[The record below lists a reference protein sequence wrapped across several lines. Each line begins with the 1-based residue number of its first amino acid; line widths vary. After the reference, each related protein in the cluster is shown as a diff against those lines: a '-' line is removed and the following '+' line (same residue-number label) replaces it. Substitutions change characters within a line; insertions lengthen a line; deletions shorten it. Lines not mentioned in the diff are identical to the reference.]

1 MNIEQQ
7 FLFFFSALGA
17 FNGLLLGGYFF
28 FSKPKRVANQ
38 FLGVL
43 LLVMSIRIWKSVFF
57 YFNPELSKV
66 FLQVGL
72 SACFLI
78 GPFLYFYLCEMVK
91 VQHHK
96 RSWKLHLG
104 LLVAIIIGVGISYP
118 FQVYPEYWRTIYLT
132 IFYQWLVY
140 LVVSAIT
147 IRAVLAKVFK
157 RSLEPQKK
165 LTQDEIWML
174 SVFGGNCLIWF
185 AYFTA
190 SYTSYIVGA
199 LSFSFVAYLLV
210 LQLFFHKK
218 NAQVDKPQKYADKKI
233 DDNQAQVLL
242 AQLLEIM
249 EHDKLYQDANL
260 TMPMVAK
267 KMNILTQR
275 LSQLL
280 NDNLQKSFPVFVNE
294 YRIKQAQLLLS
305 GDKAMKMDTIADE
318 CGFNSNS
325 TFYAAFKKV
334 TGTTPAKFRGAN
346 I

>member
-17 FNGLLLGGYFF
+17 FNGLLLGCYFF
-28 FSKPKRVANQ
+28 FAQPKRTANQ

-96 RSWKLHLG
+96 RSWKPHLA
-104 LLVAIIIGVGISYP
+104 LLFAIIIGVGIRYP
-118 FQVYPEYWRTIYLT
+118 YQDYPEYWGT
-132 IFYQWLVY
+132 IFVIISYQWLVY
-140 LVVSAIT
+140 LVISGIT
-147 IRAVLAKVFK
+147 IRAVFAKIFK
-157 RSLEPQKK
+157 SR

-185 AYFTA
+185 AYYTA

-199 LSFSFVAYLLV
+199 LSFSFVFYLLV

-218 NAQVDKPQKYADKKI
+218 NAQLDKPQKYVDKKI
-233 DDNQAQVLL
+233 DDNQAQALL
-242 AQLLEIM
+242 AQLLELM
-249 EHDKLYQDANL
+249 AHEKLYQDANL

-294 YRIKQAQLLLS
+294 YRIKQAQALLS